1 MAADNAASDD
11 LIYDRA
17 KHHFMGKFPNVL
29 PIDQAYVHIGMFLG
43 WVLENSLYSELFEDE
58 AGHQIIRFKEREITA
73 AILSAMW
80 DGYLGEDLLNE
91 DGNEFSKEYYQTGI
105 YKKDYEELLTS
116 GLASFYHVEDTW
128 ENFEKISQRID
139 QRYQEWKQNTSLE
152 ATEKPAPDSEKGKE
166 KEAED
171 TEGETETE

>member
-1 MAADNAASDD
+1 MAADNAASDE

-29 PIDQAYVHIGMFLG
+29 PIEQAYVHIGMFLG
-43 WVLENSLYSELFEDE
+43 WVLENDLYSELFEDE

-80 DGYLGEDLLNE
+80 DGYLGEDLLSKE
-91 DGNEFSKEYYQTGI
+91 GNEFSKEYYQTGI

-128 ENFEKISQRID
+128 ENFEKISKRID
-139 QRYQEWKQNTSLE
+139 QRYQDWQEKASLE
-152 ATEKPAPDSEKGKE
+152 ESEKDADEDTKKDSEE
-166 KEAED
+166 ETPTAE
-171 TEGETETE
+171 

>member
-1 MAADNAASDD
+1 MAVDNAASDG

-29 PIDQAYVHIGMFLG
+29 PIEQAYVHIGMFLG
-43 WVLENSLYSELFEDE
+43 WILENDLYSELFEDE

-73 AILSAMW
+73 SILSAMW

-91 DGNEFSKEYYQTGI
+91 EGNEFSKEYYQTGI

-128 ENFEKISQRID
+128 ENFEKIADRINT
-139 QRYQEWKQNTSLE
+139 RYQDWTEKASLE
-152 ATEKPAPDSEKGKE
+152 SSEDAVNDNVE
-166 KEAED
+166 EE
-171 TEGETETE
+171 